1 MRSKILTLLSLAL
14 CATMSMAQVAMR
26 SASFNNGE
34 DSYSVTKT
42 VFDESTS
49 PNTDIQIRAKQLA
62 GENILLAYYYFGQVY
77 VKDSLQLDAKGKGTF
92 KSKEKYPQ
100 GLYAICVKR
109 APVIDL
115 ILGDDQSMTVKIDTT
130 NHYDKVSVEG
140 SLESLEFNNY
150 ALFMKQLQR
159 TSREKEAL
167 IKTLK
172 DNAEIDKIKA
182 ELRLLGVSM
191 TERQNALIAR
201 YPKSMCGIF
210 IKGLQSP
217 EFKEPE
223 GYNQLSD
230 SMKWV
235 IGYAFQRDHYFDNID
250 LSDERSLH
258 TPYLNQTLDTYM
270 DKVLIQRY
278 DSIIPPALK
287 LVEKAR
293 GNENTFRVICN
304 YMLQRSVKSNIM
316 GMDRLLV
323 DLGKNYYLNGTA
335 TWADSTLKS
344 NIEKEIKKIE
354 HSLVGDEAHNIKLQG
369 LDGKY
374 RPIYDMGGSQFTVLF
389 FFEPQCG
396 HCKKTAPQV
405 AELYEAY
412 KNDPRLKIIA
422 VYMLT
427 DKKEWT
433 DFIAEKKMQNMTN
446 VWDPERTSFYWY
458 WYDTSST
465 PMIYVLDKNH
475 KIFAKKIDA
484 DTLKL
489 IFEHELK

>member
-1 MRSKILTLLSLAL
+1 MKFKVLTLLALLCLASVSLAQR
-14 CATMSMAQVAMR
+14 T
-26 SASFNNGE
+26 ASFNGGG
-34 DSYSVTKT
+34 D
-42 VFDESTS
+42 DESQS
-49 PNTDIQIRAKQLA
+49 GTDILIKAKQLA
-62 GENILLAYYYFGQVY
+62 GEKILLAYYYFGQIY
-77 VKDSLQLDAKGKGTF
+77 VKDSLQLDSKGKGSF
-92 KSKEKYPQ
+92 KSKERYPE
-100 GLYAICVKR
+100 GLYTICVKR

-115 ILGDDQSMTVKIDTT
+115 ILGSDQTMTVKIDTT
-130 NHYDKVSVEG
+130 AHYDNVTVEG
-140 SLESLEFNNY
+140 SLESADFNNY
-150 ALFMKQLQR
+150 ALYMKHLQR
-159 TSREKEAL
+159 TSKEENERIKAL
-167 IKTLK
+167 T
-172 DNAEIDKIKA
+172 DSAEIDKIKA
-182 ELRLLGVSM
+182 ELRLMGADM
-191 TERQNALIAR
+191 TEKQNTLIAK

-217 EFKEPE
+217 TFKEPD
-223 GYNQLSD
+223 GYEQLSD

-235 IGYAFQRDHYFDNID
+235 AGYAFQRDHYFDNID
-250 LSDERSLH
+250 LSDERSLR
-258 TPYLNQTLDTYM
+258 TPYLNQTLDNYM
-270 DKVLIQRY
+270 DNVLIQRY
-278 DSIIPPALK
+278 DSIIPPALA
-287 LVEKAR
+287 LVEKSR

-354 HSLVGDEAHNIKLQG
+354 RSLVGDTAHNIKLQG

-374 RPIYDMGGSQFTVLF
+374 RPIYDMGGSQYTILF

-412 KNDPRLKIIA
+412 KDDPRVKIIA

-427 DKKEWT
+427 DQKEWK
-433 DFIAEKKMQNMTN
+433 DFIEEKKMWNLTN

-465 PMIYVLDKNH
+465 PMIYVLDKDH
-475 KIFAKKIDA
+475 RIFAKKIDA

-489 IFEHELK
+489 IFEHEIK

>member
-42 VFDESTS
+42 VFDENTS

-159 TSREKEAL
+159 TSREKEAQ

-172 DNAEIDKIKA
+172 DSAEIDKIKA

-270 DKVLIQRY
+270 DKVLIQR
-278 DSIIPPALK
+278 
-287 LVEKAR
+287 
-293 GNENTFRVICN
+293 
-304 YMLQRSVKSNIM
+304 
-316 GMDRLLV
+316 
-323 DLGKNYYLNGTA
+323 
-335 TWADSTLKS
+335 
-344 NIEKEIKKIE
+344 
-354 HSLVGDEAHNIKLQG
+354 
-369 LDGKY
+369 
-374 RPIYDMGGSQFTVLF
+374 
-389 FFEPQCG
+389 
-396 HCKKTAPQV
+396 
-405 AELYEAY
+405 
-412 KNDPRLKIIA
+412 
-422 VYMLT
+422 
-427 DKKEWT
+427 
-433 DFIAEKKMQNMTN
+433 
-446 VWDPERTSFYWY
+446 
-458 WYDTSST
+458 
-465 PMIYVLDKNH
+465 
-475 KIFAKKIDA
+475 
-484 DTLKL
+484 
-489 IFEHELK
+489 

>member
-1 MRSKILTLLSLAL
+1 MKSKILALITLSL
-14 CATMSMAQVAMR
+14 CATATMAQRA
-26 SASFNNGE
+26 ATFNAG
-34 DSYSVTKT
+34 DDAYSVTT
-42 VFDESTS
+42 NMFDENTSSTS
-49 PNTDIQIRAKQLA
+49 DIQIRAKQLA
-62 GENILLAYYYFGQVY
+62 GEDILLAYYYFGQVY
-77 VKDSLQLDAKGKGTF
+77 VKDSLQLDAKGRGSF

-100 GLYAICVKR
+100 GLYTICVKR
-109 APVIDL
+109 IPVLDI
-115 ILGDDQSMTVKIDTT
+115 ILGDDQTMTVKIDTT
-130 NHYDKVSVEG
+130 NHYEKISVEG
-140 SLESLEFNNY
+140 SLESMDFNNY
-150 ALFMKQLQR
+150 ATYMKQLQR
-159 TSREKEAL
+159 TTKEKNEQ
-167 IKTLK
+167 IKELK
-172 DNAEIDKIKA
+172 DTAEISKIKA
-182 ELRLLGVSM
+182 ELRLMGVAM
-191 TERQNALIAR
+191 TEKQNALIKK
-201 YPKSMCGIF
+201 YPDSMCGIF
-210 IKGLQSP
+210 IKGLQAP

-223 GYNQLSD
+223 GYEQLSD

-235 IGYAFQRDHYFDNID
+235 LGYAFQRDHYFDNIN
-250 LSDERSLH
+250 LSDERSLR

-270 DKVLIQRY
+270 DKVLVQRY
-278 DSIIPPALK
+278 DSIIPPALA
-287 LVEKAR
+287 LVEKSR
-293 GNENTFRVICN
+293 GNENTFRAVCN

-344 NIEKEIKKIE
+344 NISKEIKKIE
-354 HSLVGDEAHNIKLQG
+354 HSLVGDTAHNIKLQG

-374 RPIYDMGGSQFTVLF
+374 RPIYDMGGSQYTILF

-405 AELYEAY
+405 AELYEEY
-412 KNDPRLKIIA
+412 KNDPRVKVIA

-446 VWDPERTSFYWY
+446 VWDPDRTSFYWY

-465 PMIYVLDKNH
+465 PMIYVLDKDH

-489 IFEHELK
+489 IFEHEIK